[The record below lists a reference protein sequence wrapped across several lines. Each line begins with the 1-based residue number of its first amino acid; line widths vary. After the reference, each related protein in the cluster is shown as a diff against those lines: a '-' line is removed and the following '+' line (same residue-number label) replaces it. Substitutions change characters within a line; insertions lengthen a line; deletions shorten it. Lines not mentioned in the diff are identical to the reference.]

1 MIERIPQAHA
11 LYCRLTG
18 QRVSLRFDRERLWY
32 ELFRAGFNEADLQ
45 KVIRYLQRE
54 IRQGRRNV
62 GALKLSNLLQL
73 DRFEEDLNISRVALY
88 VLSNLPASL
97 PRLRRQPASLT
108 DPGPLS
114 RRAGLVASTLD
125 SQTAS
130 PHLHL
135 TVARHKSAQPPTVQ
149 LETSTTRNRAF
160 ARKAKYAHLSR
171 CSTIYSV
178 THYTDQLAAVQ
189 LDRRLN
195 LCCMISNIIT
205 SPLLM

>member
-73 DRFEEDLNISRVALY
+73 DRFEEDLNISRVELY
-88 VLSNLPASL
+88 VPKPSSLAPPPAA
-97 PRLRRQPASLT
+97 PASLT

-149 LETSTTRNRAF
+149 LETSTRRNRAF
-160 ARKAKYAHLSR
+160 APKAQYAHLSR

-178 THYTDQLAAVQ
+178 THYTDQLAAVH
-189 LDRRLN
+189 DRSATNYPRLN
-195 LCCMISNIIT
+195 
-205 SPLLM
+205 